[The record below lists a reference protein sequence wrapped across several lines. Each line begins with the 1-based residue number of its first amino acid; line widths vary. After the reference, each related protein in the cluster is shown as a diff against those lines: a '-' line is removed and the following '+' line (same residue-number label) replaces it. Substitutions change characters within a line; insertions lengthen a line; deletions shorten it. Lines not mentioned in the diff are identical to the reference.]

1 MIKQEK
7 KKRSSNKNKILW
19 KENVDFK
26 KHGIKLPQMK
36 NVIEIKNSKVRI
48 HINKTKLKWKYLNG
62 REIKKIPQTT
72 AKTDET
78 GTMKMRLR
86 ESKVK
91 EAGSRY
97 V

>member
-19 KENVDFK
+19 KEKVDFK
-26 KHGIKLPQMK
+26 KQGIKLLQMK

-48 HINKTKLKWKYLNG
+48 HMNKTKLKWKYLNG

-91 EAGSRY
+91 EEGSRY